1 MDRSLS
7 GVPRRTTTVV
17 GLISGSQF
25 VNHAYL
31 VLFPPILGI
40 LSGEFDV
47 GLTALGIALGV
58 QGATNTLFQLPFG
71 WLADAR
77 DRTVAFALSSV
88 LGALGVLV
96 VALAPSFP
104 ILLLGQALIGVG
116 VAGHHPAH
124 YPLLSDAT
132 PEDLRGR
139 AYSVY
144 GFGGSLGFATPPA
157 VITLVTGVGLS
168 WRYAVGGIGVVGL
181 LYAVVGTVVLSQF
194 VGSDVTAP
202 NVTAASDGGGPA
214 GEKTGLDGVGTL
226 ATRLS
231 ALAGR
236 ARRELAALTD
246 SPGIL
251 GLSLFALLSSTAS
264 WGVTSYAV
272 VFLTSDTYGVGL
284 DTANLTLTGM
294 FAVGAAAILIGGVLT
309 DRTGPAPVIVGSYA
323 VVTGLLVTLGVG
335 VLPGLAAVIAMLA
348 VGGTRSL
355 AGPARDGLTDLLSAD
370 DAVGTNFAVVS
381 VGVML
386 GNAVAPPA
394 FGYLIDTS
402 GARAAF
408 LVVAA
413 VSAVATV
420 VSVWLVVRVLD

>member
-1 MDRSLS
+1 MDLSLDA
-7 GVPRRTTTVV
+7 VPRRTTTVV

-40 LSGEFDV
+40 LSGEFEV

-77 DRTVAFALSSV
+77 DRTVAFALSSG
-88 LGALGVLV
+88 LGAVGVLV

-104 ILLLGQALIGVG
+104 ILVLGQALIGVG

-157 VITLVTGVGLS
+157 VVTLVTGVGLS
-168 WRYAVGGIGVVGL
+168 WRYAVGGIGVFGL
-181 LYAVVGTVVLSQF
+181 LYAVAGTVVLSQF
-194 VGSDVTAP
+194 VDSDVTAP
-202 NVTAASDGGGPA
+202 NVAA
-214 GEKTGLDGVGTL
+214 
-226 ATRLS
+226 S

-246 SPGIL
+246 SPGVL

-272 VFLTSDTYGVGL
+272 VFLTSDTYGVAL

-294 FAVGAAAILIGGVLT
+294 FAVGAVAILLGGALT
-309 DRTGPAPVIVGSYA
+309 DRTSPAPVIVGSYA
-323 VVTGLLVTLGVG
+323 VVTALLVTLGAG
-335 VLPGLAAVIAMLA
+335 ILPGLAAVVAMLA
-348 VGGTRSL
+348 VGGVRSL

-394 FGYLIDTS
+394 FGYLIDTA

-408 LVVAA
+408 LAVAA
-413 VSAVATV
+413 VSGVATA
-420 VSVWLVVRVLD
+420 VSIWLVVRVLD

>member
-1 MDRSLS
+1 MDSLLS
-7 GVPRRTTTVV
+7 TVPRRTTTVV

-40 LSGEFDV
+40 LSGEFEV

-77 DRTVAFALSSV
+77 DRTVAFALSSIV
-88 LGALGVLV
+88 GALGVLV

-104 ILLLGQALIGVG
+104 VLLLGQALIGVG

-132 PEDLRGR
+132 PDNLRGR

-144 GFGGSLGFATPPA
+144 GFGGSLGFATPP
-157 VITLVTGVGLS
+157 VVVTLVTGVGLS
-168 WRYAVGGIGVVGL
+168 WRYAVGGIGVFGL
-181 LYAVVGTVVLSQF
+181 LYAIAGTVVLST
-194 VGSDVTAP
+194 VVDSDVTAP
-202 NVTAASDGGGPA
+202 NVVAASDGGPA
-214 GEKTGLDGVGTL
+214 DGRSGSDSVGTL

-231 ALAGR
+231 KLVGR

-272 VFLTSDTYGVGL
+272 VFLTSDTYGVAL

-294 FAVGAAAILIGGVLT
+294 FAVGAVTILLGGALT
-309 DRTGPAPVIVGSYA
+309 DRTGPAPVIVGSYT
-323 VVTGLLVTLGVG
+323 VVTGLLVALGAG
-335 VLPGLAAVIAMLA
+335 VLPGLAAVVAMLA
-348 VGGTRSL
+348 VGGVRSL
-355 AGPARDGLTDLLSAD
+355 SGPARDGLTDLLSAD

-408 LVVAA
+408 LVVAV

-420 VSVWLVVRVLD
+420 VSVWLVVRMLD